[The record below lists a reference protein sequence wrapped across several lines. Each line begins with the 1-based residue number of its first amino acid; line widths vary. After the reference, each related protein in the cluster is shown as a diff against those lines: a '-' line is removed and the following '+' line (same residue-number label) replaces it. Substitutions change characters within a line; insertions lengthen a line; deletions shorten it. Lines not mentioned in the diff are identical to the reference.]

1 MAEAAICQRCGG
13 RRDGFEQICPACGH
27 RPQGEGLMIAWLLSS
42 HNLDEAKLEAAAQ
55 RISGGEPL
63 RPSGRQLERAR
74 RALGQDYRTDPGLT
88 VGQRLALLGTSIVL
102 TPMVGW
108 AAWLWWR
115 QTRPRASL
123 QALALALPL
132 TVIYTFAWPAFY
144 LFR

>member
-1 MAEAAICQRCGG
+1 
-13 RRDGFEQICPACGH
+13 
-27 RPQGEGLMIAWLLSS
+27 MIAWLLSS

-63 RPSGRQLERAR
+63 RPSGKQLERAR

-88 VGQRLALLGTSIVL
+88 VGQRLGLLATSIVL

-108 AAWLWWR
+108 VAWMWWR
-115 QTRPRASL
+115 RTRPRASV

-132 TVIYTFAWPAFY
+132 TAIYTFAWPAFY
-144 LFR
+144 MLR